1 MHTHIHMHIFVHAQ
15 SLYISMCLQA
25 YGQHYVGP
33 RIFNQKSYE
42 RLATQ
47 CLPLLTTSGV
57 PLTIKGLH
65 HLQSN
70 RLVVNAKKARKKLKQ
85 VSEYSESF
93 LAPSISMT
101 GESNLNYAI
110 VT

>member
-1 MHTHIHMHIFVHAQ
+1 MRMRISCPWKYCPALAGSAGPVPPMHVHAQ
-15 SLYISMCLQA
+15 SLYKHMVTSIWLQA

-47 CLPLLTTSGV
+47 CLPLLTSSGV

-65 HLQSN
+65 YLQSN
-70 RLVVNAKKARKKLKQ
+70 RLVVNAKKARKILKQ
-85 VSEYSESF
+85 VSEYS
-93 LAPSISMT
+93 
-101 GESNLNYAI
+101 
-110 VT
+110 